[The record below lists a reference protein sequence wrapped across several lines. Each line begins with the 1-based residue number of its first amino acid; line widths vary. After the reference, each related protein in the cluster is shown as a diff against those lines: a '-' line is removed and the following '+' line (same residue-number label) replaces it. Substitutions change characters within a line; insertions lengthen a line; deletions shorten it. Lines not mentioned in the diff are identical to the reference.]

1 MSKKPR
7 EQRLE
12 FWEELVQQSDVEETQ
27 YDKDWKGSTEFGN
40 YNLALFYFSKDNF
53 SHGVKGVEHRQK
65 PDCCG
70 LSGRRDTSYSET
82 GRKKIKMNAD
92 VYHNENMQIW
102 AHGNNTAAG

>member
-1 MSKKPR
+1 M
-7 EQRLE
+7 
-12 FWEELVQQSDVEETQ
+12 
-27 YDKDWKGSTEFGN
+27 
-40 YNLALFYFSKDNF
+40 
-53 SHGVKGVEHRQK
+53 KGVEHRQK